1 MVFGIYAG
9 FTVYLK
15 AVIISGVTGRKADK
29 AEEDAIWQYS
39 SIKSLRIAK
48 ADTEVP
54 VFIRPCAN
62 RG

>member
-1 MVFGIYAG
+1 MVFGFYAG

-15 AVIISGVTGRKADK
+15 AVIISGATGRRADK
-29 AEEDAIWQYS
+29 DAEDAIWQYS
-39 SIKSLRIAK
+39 SIKFLRIAK

-54 VFIRPCAN
+54 AFIRPCTN